1 MLLFKACAH
10 LQAFLVISSFK
21 YSYVSN
27 NRVKLIIVLKGNLQL
42 TSMSVIANNR
52 VIANICLKNLAP
64 RRFAP
69 RPPVCVRVVSN
80 KSVLSGIFPKIHVR
94 VLHDY

>member
-1 MLLFKACAH
+1 MLWLISFVTDFFELLNFEIKA
-10 LQAFLVISSFK
+10 LTNPDYLSSLSD

-52 VIANICLKNLAP
+52 VQ
-64 RRFAP
+64 
-69 RPPVCVRVVSN
+69 
-80 KSVLSGIFPKIHVR
+80 
-94 VLHDY
+94 